1 MYKEMIISIIIIIAI
16 LVGDMVS
23 QNYTKQ
29 SIKVIEESLEEI
41 RQELEKGDEN
51 QTIIEEKIANIKQE
65 WKYKNEKLAYYIE
78 HDELEKVEVEL
89 YALNANIDTKEYEQ
103 GIEKVE
109 KCKFILK
116 HIENKEA
123 FNLKNI
129 F

>member
-29 SIKVIEESLEEI
+29 SIKVIEENLEEI

-65 WKYKNEKLAYYIE
+65 WKDKNEKLAYYIE